1 MYLLTS
7 KFTVS
12 YFSRFTFKVLSVP
25 YKYIQRRRI
34 IITSLAMTSSNT
46 VRFRTSRAED
56 IQGVFKKKKDPTF
69 AIKTLFYN
77 ILCTVPI
84 KVVPSASD
92 TPFPTLIPLLEC
104 FLERTVCDG
113 AQFSYR
119 IFLNLRMFKKIPNFL
134 NSAPTSKEGTLQLL
148 SAPSGRF

>member
-34 IITSLAMTSSNT
+34 ILTSLAMTSSNT

-56 IQGVFKKKKDPTF
+56 IQGVLKKKDRTF

-92 TPFPTLIPLLEC
+92 TPFPTLLPLLEC

-119 IFLNLRMFKKIPNFL
+119 IFLNLRMFKKNRTF
-134 NSAPTSKEGTLQLL
+134 
-148 SAPSGRF
+148 